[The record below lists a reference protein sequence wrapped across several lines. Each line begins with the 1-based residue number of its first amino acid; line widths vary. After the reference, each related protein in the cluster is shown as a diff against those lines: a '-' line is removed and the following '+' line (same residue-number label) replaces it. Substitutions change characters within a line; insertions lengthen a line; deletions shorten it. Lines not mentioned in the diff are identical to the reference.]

1 MRTHYNSHVLAAF
14 FFALSASAD
23 RAHEVF
29 EVNKDTIL
37 AQPITV
43 CGEVAFSV
51 GRATSSRNSGDAVGY
66 TKAAELAKW
75 NLGEKYRTHAAW
87 PKDIQET
94 EKDVA
99 WAEYRSQHPERFS
112 VFGMQRIWTRK
123 TPPDCYCVVLG
134 FPADQV
140 NVPKPTEAELQAALD
155 KVRERRRLNEAA
167 KVKTELEPS
176 PSANPRS
183 GVMRPTPIVEQ
194 EGSVKKLENLDANLV
209 L

>member
-1 MRTHYNSHVLAAF
+1 MRTHFNSLVLAVSF
-14 FFALSASAD
+14 VALSASAD

-29 EVNKDTIL
+29 EVNKDAIL

-51 GRATSSRNSGDAVGY
+51 GRATSPRSSGDAVGY
-66 TKAAELAKW
+66 TKAAEQAKW
-75 NLGEKYRTHAAW
+75 NLGEKHRVHAAW

-123 TPPDCYCVVLG
+123 TSPDRYCVVLG

-140 NVPKPTEAELQAALD
+140 DVPKPTEAELQAALD

-167 KVKTELEPS
+167 RVKTDRAPS
-176 PSANPRS
+176 PPAGPRS
-183 GVMRPTPIVEQ
+183 GVMPSTPIVEQ
-194 EGSVKKLENLDANLV
+194 EGSVKKLENLDEGLV